1 MSMLAIL
8 VKGFDEDGN
17 VITEEYKKNDLYL
30 WNFGVFL
37 THWIKRWNNTSDPTT
52 YQYTDITGTVRT
64 ISGAVYSSHNMN
76 SYYDPGSYEGNWA
89 NSLKAIV
96 GSNDTPP
103 MITDYQLYAEVAEAL
118 PTAPALITSGSI
130 LKQLFSATFPMSS
143 ETVCAE
149 IGLKMKS
156 QDRGE
161 GNAGYYTLITRDV
174 FAPVTVPAGGS
185 LTVQFEFWWNG
196 TPT

>member
-8 VKGFDEDGN
+8 VKGFDEEGN
-17 VITEEYKKNDLYL
+17 LIAEEYKKNDLYL
-30 WNFGVFL
+30 WNFAVFL
-37 THWIKRWNNTSDPTT
+37 THWIKRWNNTSDPTA
-52 YQYTDITGTVRT
+52 YQYTDMSGTVRT
-64 ISGAVYSSHNMN
+64 INSYVFSSHNMQ
-76 SYYDPGSYEGNWA
+76 SYNDPGSYEGAWA

-96 GSNDTPP
+96 GSNNTPP
-103 MITDYQLYAEVAEAL
+103 TITDYQLYAQVAEAL

-149 IGLKMKS
+149 VGLKMKS
-156 QDRGE
+156 QDTY
-161 GNAGYYTLITRDV
+161 AGGYATLITRDI
-174 FAPVTVPAGGS
+174 FSPVTVPAGGS

-196 TPT
+196 TPA